1 MGIEEKIKEIE
12 KEISRTQKNK
22 ATENHLGMLRS
33 KLVRLQ
39 KMLNQE
45 KAKAPTVNEE
55 AKDEKEEKPKD
66 IPIMITGVKNRF
78 SSLDIIAMIHDLK
91 TLKGMRVVNV
101 YNIDTKTYLIK
112 LHKPDGKAVI
122 LFESGIRIHKTQYD
136 WPKQMFPSSFSMKFR
151 KHIKQKRLED
161 VRQIGMDRVVDL
173 RFGDEDRACHVIIE
187 LYDRGNVLLTDHN
200 YTILNIL
207 RPRTDKDQDV
217 RYAVRERYPL
227 ELAQYDKKIPS
238 ASEIVQAMAKAKKGS
253 QTKRIIS
260 PLTNF
265 GPALIDHSLVSL
277 GFPPNSQIGVHL
289 QANEMDATK
298 IHEAILFALNEFD
311 KIRSTPS
318 KGYIT
323 YQNVKKID
331 GSDME
336 KFIEYHPMKFTQFTG
351 EDSKVLIKEYSEFS
365 EAVDEFYSK
374 LDSQKSEKRALQIEK
389 DALKKVENVKKD
401 HEERLKNLVIS
412 QSSKK
417 EKAERI
423 EINVE
428 LIDQALLVIQ
438 SAIANQMSW
447 EDIEEMTRQGQEQGN
462 EIAKSIVGFDLK
474 NNKIIMSLPDT
485 FDPTNEPM
493 NVAIDVNLT
502 ANQNARA
509 YYIDKKLAAAK
520 ETKTLQASEKAIK
533 SAHVKA
539 QQTLQQVKA
548 NVEVLRSKKSY
559 WFEKFYWFISSENY
573 LIIGG
578 RDAQQNELIVKRY
591 FRPSDIY
598 VHADL
603 HGASSVVIRNPYPGK
618 DVPPKTLNEAGT
630 MAICYSAAW
639 EAKVISNAWWVRHDQ
654 VSRTAPT
661 GEYLPTGSFMIRGK
675 KNYLP
680 TSQLVMGFGII
691 FRIDDESIE
700 RHKDDRKSNLPEVEE
715 ELIEED
721 DEEFPDVK
729 VNVNINDTKVDNEYV
744 VIQLGPTNQ
753 TKKKEVSEREKYL
766 QEKKKKEQEAL
777 KAKKEKKKQ
786 QTVKG
791 KKKGKKENKNEDEEW
806 DKLEKKATDIIKE
819 VVAFQSHPDSDREN
833 EDDGSD
839 YSEEIVTV
847 DEIKNMKIEDNDSD
861 EEEEEKNTKGPKVE
875 NEEVEDVSDDED
887 DEKKDDDLSIIN
899 MLVGNPLPE
908 DELLGSLVVVAPY
921 QTLQNYKYRVKL
933 TPGTGKRGKAAKQ
946 AVDLFLKEKNSS
958 AAEKKLIK
966 VLQTNEE
973 VARNIP
979 GKVKVS
985 APQLFAKKKSK

>member
-791 KKKGKKENKNEDEEW
+791 KKKGKKGNKNEDEEW

>member
-39 KMLNQE
+39 KMLAQE
-45 KAKAPTVNEE
+45 KANAPVVSVEPKNEE
-55 AKDEKEEKPKD
+55 EDVKPKD
-66 IPIMITGVKNRF
+66 IQVNITGVKNRF
-78 SSLDIIAMIHDLK
+78 SSLDILAIIHDLK

-101 YNIDTKTYLIK
+101 YDIDSKTYLIK

-122 LFESGIRIHKTQYD
+122 LFESGIRIHKTIYD

-151 KHIKQKRLED
+151 KHIRQKRLED

-207 RPRTDKDQDV
+207 RPRTDKDHDV
-217 RYAVRERYPL
+217 RFTVRERYPL
-227 ELAQYDKKIPS
+227 ELAQYDKRIPDVKDILEALS
-238 ASEIVQAMAKAKKGS
+238 KAKKG
-253 QTKRIIS
+253 QQAKRILS

-265 GPALIDHSLVSL
+265 GPALIDHSLIL
-277 GFPPNSQIGVHL
+277 QGYPPNSQVGVHV
-289 QANEMDATK
+289 QPTEEEANK
-298 IHEAILFALNEFD
+298 IHNAIMVALKEFD
-311 KIRSTPS
+311 HIKDTPS

-323 YQNVKKID
+323 YQNVQKID

-336 KFIEYHPMKFTQFTG
+336 KFIEYHPMKFAQFTG
-351 EDSKVLIKEYSEFS
+351 ENSKVLIKEYGEFS

-374 LDSQKSEKRALQIEK
+374 LDTQKSEKRALQMER
-389 DALKKVENVKKD
+389 DALRKVENVKKD
-401 HEERLKNLVIS
+401 HEERLKNLVMS
-412 QSSKK
+412 QATKK

-423 EINVE
+423 EVNVE
-428 LIDQALLVIQ
+428 LIDQALLVVQ

-462 EIAKSIVGFDLK
+462 DVAKAIVGFDLK
-474 NNKIIMSLPDT
+474 NNKIIMRLPDP
-485 FDPTNEPM
+485 FDPNNEPM
-493 NVAIDVNLT
+493 NIAIDVNLT

-520 ETKTLQASEKAIK
+520 ETKTIQASEKAIK

-539 QQTLQQVKA
+539 QQTLSQVKA

-573 LIIGG
+573 LVVGG

-591 FRPSDIY
+591 LRPSDIY

-603 HGASSVVIRNPYPGK
+603 HGASSVVIRNPFNGK

-639 EAKVISNAWWVRHDQ
+639 EAKVISNAWWVRQSQ

-680 TSQLVMGFGII
+680 TSQLVMGFGVI
-691 FRIDDESIE
+691 FRIDEESIE
-700 RHKDDRKSNLPEVEE
+700 RHKDDRKSNLMEIEE
-715 ELIEED
+715 EPENTVE

-729 VNVNINDTKVDNEYV
+729 VNINLNDKKDDNEYV

-753 TKKKEVSEREKYL
+753 SKKKELTEREKYL
-766 QEKKKKEQEAL
+766 KEKKKKEEEAK
-777 KAKKEKKKQ
+777 KAQKEKKKQ
-786 QTVKG
+786 QVVKG
-791 KKKGKKENKNEDEEW
+791 KKKGGKNNKKEDEEW
-806 DKLEKKATDIIKE
+806 DKLEKKATEIIKE
-819 VVAFQSHPDSDREN
+819 VVALQRHPDSDGTDE
-833 EDDGSD
+833 EDEDNDSD

-847 DEIKNMKIEDNDSD
+847 DEIKKMKQEEND
-861 EEEEEKNTKGPKVE
+861 KVE
-875 NEEVEDVSDDED
+875 NNGKPPKEEPQEPEDDTDDED
-887 DEKKDDDLSIIN
+887 DDKKDDDLSIIN
-899 MLVGNPLPE
+899 MLIGNPLPE
-908 DELLGSLVVVAPY
+908 DELLGSLIVVAPY
-921 QTLQNYKYRVKL
+921 QTLNNYKYRVKL

-946 AVDLFLKEKNSS
+946 AIDLFLKEKS
-958 AAEKKLIK
+958 ASATEKKLIK
-966 VLQTNEE
+966 ILQTNEE

-985 APQLFAKKKSK
+985 APQLFANKKK

>member
-39 KMLNQE
+39 KMLAQE
-45 KAKAPTVNEE
+45 KAKAPVINEE
-55 AKDEKEEKPKD
+55 PKVEEEDKLKD
-66 IPIMITGVKNRF
+66 IQINISGVKNRF
-78 SSLDIIAMIHDLK
+78 SSLDILAIIHDLK
-91 TLKGMRVVNV
+91 TLKGMRVINV
-101 YNIDTKTYLIK
+101 YDIDSKTYLIK

-151 KHIKQKRLED
+151 KHIRQKRLED
-161 VRQIGMDRVVDL
+161 VRQIGLDRVVDL

-227 ELAQYDKKIPS
+227 ELAQYKKKIPNTVDMIE
-238 ASEIVQAMAKAKKGS
+238 ALMKAKKGS

-265 GPALIDHSLVSL
+265 GPALIEHALIL
-277 GFPPNSQIGVHL
+277 QGFPPNSQIGVHL
-289 QANEMDATK
+289 EANENDATK
-298 IHEAILFALNEFD
+298 IYRAILYALDEFD
-311 KIRSTPS
+311 KIKDSPS

-323 YQNVKKID
+323 YQNIKKID

-336 KFIEYHPMKFTQFTG
+336 KFIEYHPMKFSQFTG
-351 EDSKVLIKEYSEFS
+351 ENSKVLVKEYNEFS

-412 QSSKK
+412 QASKK

-447 EDIEEMTRQGQEQGN
+447 EDIEEMTKQGQEQGN

-474 NNKIIMSLPDT
+474 NNKIIMRLPDN
-485 FDPTNEPM
+485 FDPDNQPM
-493 NVAIDVNLT
+493 NIAIDINLT
-502 ANQNARA
+502 ANQNARE
-509 YYIDKKLAAAK
+509 YYTDKKLAAVK

-539 QQTLQQVKA
+539 QQTLNQVKA

-578 RDAQQNELIVKRY
+578 RDAQQNELIVKKY

-603 HGASSVVIRNPYPGK
+603 HGASSVVIRNPYHGK
-618 DVPPKTLNEAGT
+618 DIPPKTLNEAGT

-639 EAKVISNAWWVRHDQ
+639 EAKVVSNAWWVRHDQ

-680 TSQLVMGFGII
+680 TSQLVMGFGVI
-691 FRIDDESIE
+691 FRIDDDSIE
-700 RHKDDRKSNLPEVEE
+700 RHKDDRKNNLLEIEE
-715 ELIEED
+715 EYVD
-721 DEEFPDVK
+721 NDEEFPDVK
-729 VNVNINDTKVDNEYV
+729 VNINLNEKKTDDEYV
-744 VIQLGPTNQ
+744 VIQLGPTNLS
-753 TKKKEVSEREKYL
+753 KKKELSEREKYL
-766 QEKKKKEQEAL
+766 KDKKKKEQEIL
-777 KAKKEKKKQ
+777 KAKKEKKKEHG
-786 QTVKG
+786 VKG
-791 KKKGKKENKNEDEEW
+791 KKKNKKGNKKEDEEW

-819 VVAFQSHPDSDREN
+819 VIAFQSHPESDKED

-847 DEIKNMKIEDNDSD
+847 DEIKNLKIKDNENDNDKEQNKKESKGRH
-861 EEEEEKNTKGPKVE
+861 EEPEE
-875 NEEVEDVSDDED
+875 VSDDED

-908 DELLGSLVVVAPY
+908 DELLGSLIVVAPY

-985 APQLFAKKKSK
+985 APQLFANKKSK